1 MARWKTAVDIF
12 EQRVAESGDLPALR
26 VKEEGAWRTRS
37 WKDWAR
43 ASRETAAGLRALGI
57 ENGDRVCILANTR
70 AEWVETDVGILYA
83 GAVTVPIYQSNTPR
97 ECEYIVADCRARAVF
112 VEDAAQLAKLLA
124 VKAAVPSVSRV
135 VLMVGA
141 VPAEAGDWVT
151 TLVELRARGRA
162 WLDTHVLD
170 AAKATVPDDIFT
182 IVYTSGTTGPPKGVV
197 LTHKNICFECESLES
212 CLRLSSEDE
221 QLLFLP
227 LAHIFAKILEWMA
240 ISRGVV
246 TAFAESIAQ
255 IVPNL
260 QEVRPTFMGAVP
272 RVYEKAYAKILAS
285 FQMKRQKAVG
295 RFVIDNA
302 LAAGKKRSMAARN
315 GKPLGGL
322 AALGSALA
330 DRVVFRKVQSTF
342 GGRIRFFV
350 SGGAPLAGEIAE
362 FFHACG
368 ILVLEGYGLTETTA
382 ATHVNR
388 SDAYRFGTVGKAL
401 PGVEV
406 RIAGDG
412 EVLVRGDNIL
422 REYFGK
428 PDATRDAID
437 EDRWFHTGDI
447 GVIEDGF
454 LRITDRKKDIIV
466 TAGGKNV
473 APQNLEG
480 ALKAQ
485 CPYVSQVMV
494 HGDKRPYLVALIT
507 VNPEM
512 VGRPDVEPT
521 ISAAVQKLNE
531 SLPSYETIKK
541 FKILPVD
548 LSQEAGE
555 LTPTMKV
562 KRKQVSEKY
571 RSVLD
576 SLYTAGVNTESP

>member
-1 MARWKTAVDIF
+1 M
-12 EQRVAESGDLPALR
+12 
-26 VKEEGAWRTRS
+26 
-37 WKDWAR
+37 
-43 ASRETAAGLRALGI
+43 
-57 ENGDRVCILANTR
+57 
-70 AEWVETDVGILYA
+70 
-83 GAVTVPIYQSNTPR
+83 
-97 ECEYIVADCRARAVF
+97 
-112 VEDAAQLAKLLA
+112 
-124 VKAAVPSVSRV
+124 
-135 VLMVGA
+135 
-141 VPAEAGDWVT
+141 
-151 TLVELRARGRA
+151 
-162 WLDTHVLD
+162 
-170 AAKATVPDDIFT
+170 
-182 IVYTSGTTGPPKGVV
+182 
-197 LTHKNICFECESLES
+197 
-212 CLRLSSEDE
+212 
-221 QLLFLP
+221 
-227 LAHIFAKILEWMA
+227 
-240 ISRGVV
+240 
-246 TAFAESIAQ
+246 
-255 IVPNL
+255 
-260 QEVRPTFMGAVP
+260 
-272 RVYEKAYAKILAS
+272 
-285 FQMKRQKAVG
+285 
-295 RFVIDNA
+295 
-302 LAAGKKRSMAARN
+302 
-315 GKPLGGL
+315 
-322 AALGSALA
+322 
-330 DRVVFRKVQSTF
+330 VFRKVQSTF